1 MNKLIIT
8 MTLTLLAI
16 ASTAQTGRQKDNM
29 PYRFTTEPAIGIK
42 TTSMDVQLSNLL
54 QYNIHRKFSMIFHT
68 AITYGLP
75 LSRMS
80 DIDQHYNYA
89 ILQKF
94 GIGTSIYT
102 KHTISTISF
111 LAGIKYYAY
120 SGTLNNEQFPE
131 HITTTSNGTT
141 SDYGFMYN
149 LKMIRKK
156 YFLSARLYIPVKDGI
171 AGLGENSA
179 IEIGVGIKLK

>member
-8 MTLTLLAI
+8 MTLTFLAI
-16 ASTAQTGRQKDNM
+16 ASTAQTGSQKDNM
-29 PYRFTTEPAIGIK
+29 PYSFTTEPAIGIK
-42 TTSMDVQLSNLL
+42 TMSMDVQLSNLL
-54 QYNIHRKFSMIFHT
+54 QYNLHRKISLIAHT
-68 AITYGLP
+68 AISFGLP

-89 ILQKF
+89 IMQKF
-94 GIGTSIYT
+94 GIGTSLYI
-102 KHTISTISF
+102 KHTISTFSF
-111 LAGIKYYAY
+111 LAGIKYYAF
-120 SGTLNNEQFPE
+120 SGTLNNEHLPE

-156 YFLSARLYIPVKDGI
+156 YFMSIRLYIPVKDGI
-171 AGLGENSA
+171 AGLGENST
-179 IEIGVGIKLK
+179 IEIGIGIKLK